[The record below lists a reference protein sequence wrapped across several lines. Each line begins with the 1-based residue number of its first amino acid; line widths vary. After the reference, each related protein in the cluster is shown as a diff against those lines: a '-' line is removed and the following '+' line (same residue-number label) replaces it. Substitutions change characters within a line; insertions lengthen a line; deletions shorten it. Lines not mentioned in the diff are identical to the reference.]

1 VGAGQEGLSDFDA
14 GGAGTGQLENWEADV
29 EEAQVE
35 TLKF

>member
-1 VGAGQEGLSDFDA
+1 MGAGQEGLSDFDA
-14 GGAGTGQLENWEADV
+14 SGAGTGQLEIWEADV